1 MMPTESFSYTIVK
14 SRRRTLAAEVRP
26 DGSVTIRVPLA
37 AGKKDVERFL
47 NEKSDWIA
55 KHVKAAQS
63 GSKQEKLTEKELKE
77 LKKRAKQLFCEKV
90 ARFADLTEV
99 SYGGISV
106 RSQKTLWGSCTRKGN
121 LSFNCLLLLLP
132 EEIADYVVVHEL
144 CHRKR
149 MDHSPL
155 FWKEVE
161 KILPDY
167 KARKKYL
174 KSEGRKVLARL

>member
-1 MMPTESFSYTIVK
+1 MPTGCFSYTILK
-14 SRRRTLAAEVRP
+14 SRRRTLAAEVKP

-47 NEKSDWIA
+47 AEKSDWII

-63 GSKQEKLTEKELKE
+63 GIKQDKLTEKELKE
-77 LKKRAKQLFCEKV
+77 LKKRAKPIFCEKV
-90 ARFADLTEV
+90 ALFADIMGTT
-99 SYGGISV
+99 YGKISV
-106 RSQKTLWGSCTRKGN
+106 RSQKTLWGSCTRKGD

-149 MDHSPL
+149 MDHSPF

-167 KARKKYL
+167 RARKKYL

>member
-1 MMPTESFSYTIVK
+1 M
-14 SRRRTLAAEVRP
+14 
-26 DGSVTIRVPLA
+26 
-37 AGKKDVERFL
+37 
-47 NEKSDWIA
+47 
-55 KHVKAAQS
+55 
-63 GSKQEKLTEKELKE
+63 
-77 LKKRAKQLFCEKV
+77 
-90 ARFADLTEV
+90 